1 MKHLRKSKWAAFTLI
16 ELLVVIAI
24 IAILAGL
31 LLPALAKAKAKAAR
45 INCVSNLKQVGLA
58 TRIWAG
64 DNGDRTPTQV
74 SQNMGGASDAVEPAN
89 ENGQLLWRIYQTMS
103 NELSVPKVV
112 LCPSDTYQEASTFA
126 DDSMNIPQDDVPFS
140 NETLS
145 YFYGIDAQDTQ
156 PNMILAGDRNMG
168 ILMQNDRGR
177 HQTRWTGLIGVS
189 NNMTAINLV
198 GFDNSLHEQAG
209 NIALAD
215 GSAQQVTSQALV
227 DQIQRESGLINR
239 LLFPDVNP

>member
-31 LLPALAKAKAKAAR
+31 LLPALAKAKAKASR
-45 INCVSNLKQVGLA
+45 INCVSNLKQVSLA

-74 SQNMGGASDAVEPAN
+74 SQQMGGAADAEQDESGA
-89 ENGQLLWRIYQTMS
+89 LLWRIYQTMS

-112 LCPSDTYQEASTFA
+112 LCPSDSYSEASTFA
-126 DDSMNIPQDDVPFS
+126 DDSAALPDGDIPFS
-140 NETLS
+140 NDTLS

-168 ILMQNDRGR
+168 ILMQNDPGR
-177 HQTRWTGLIGVS
+177 HQTRFTGLVGIS
-189 NNMTAINLV
+189 NTMTAVNLV

-215 GSAQQVTSQALV
+215 GSAQQVSSSALV
-227 DQIQRESGLINR
+227 DQIRRESGLVNR
-239 LLFPDVNP
+239 LLFPDENP

>member
-74 SQNMGGASDAVEPAN
+74 SQNMGGASDAEEDESGA
-89 ENGQLLWRIYQTMS
+89 LLWRIYQTMS

-112 LCPSDTYQEASTFA
+112 LCPSDTYTEASTFA
-126 DDSMNIPQDDVPFS
+126 DDSMTIPQDDVPFD
-140 NETLS
+140 NDTLS

-177 HQTRWTGLIGVS
+177 HQERWVGLKGVS
-189 NNMTAINLV
+189 NNMAAINLV

-227 DQIQRESGLINR
+227 DQISRESGLINR